1 MDAIVSLTILVLGTS
16 FVVYCRYLTADA
28 RRTWSW
34 ASSMGEITRS
44 EVVIESSGGPGG
56 LTRIHKPV
64 IEYIYRVEGREY
76 QSYPTTLGGT
86 FHTGL
91 RHRAEASRA
100 RYPVGA
106 AIPIL
111 HDPSSPDHSC
121 LKRTA
126 EGNDIFTLVCIGVI
140 ALVALLRL

>member
-16 FVVYCRYLTADA
+16 FVVYCRYLTPDV

-34 ASSMGEITRS
+34 VPSMGQITRS

-56 LTRIHKPV
+56 PTRIHKPV
-64 IEYIYRVEGREY
+64 IEYIYWVEGREY
-76 QSYPTTLGGT
+76 RSYPTTLGGT

-111 HDPSSPDHSC
+111 HDPSSPEHTC

-126 EGNDIFTLVCIGVI
+126 AGNDLLTLVCIGI
-140 ALVALLRL
+140 TALAALLRL